1 MFTLAASQ
9 AKQNSDAL
17 IGQLA
22 QSPMAVQSVPN
33 PRQIARLAQQQC
45 ELHRLLRHQQL
56 ATDLLRAPIEI
67 QQQSLQAAQKMVE
80 RWQAEQLCSADYI
93 QRWRHWLALPLPE
106 LARLMCSEAEGWG
119 PAMRQNSPFTANSPP
134 LSTS

>member
-45 ELHRLLRHQQL
+45 ELRRLMRHQKL

-67 QQQSLQAAQKMVE
+67 QQQNLQAAQKVVE

-119 PAMRQNSPFTANSPP
+119 PAMRQNSPFTANSPL

>member
-45 ELHRLLRHQQL
+45 ELHRPMRHQQL

-67 QQQSLQAAQKMVE
+67 QQQNLQAAQKVIE

-93 QRWRHWLALPLPE
+93 QRWRQSLALPLPE